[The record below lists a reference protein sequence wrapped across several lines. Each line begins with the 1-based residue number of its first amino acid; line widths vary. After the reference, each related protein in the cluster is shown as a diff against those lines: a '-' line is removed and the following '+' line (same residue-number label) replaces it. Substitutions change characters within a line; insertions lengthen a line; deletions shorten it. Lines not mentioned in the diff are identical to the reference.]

1 MKSNWRIMFNP
12 VTKEIE
18 VEGTERFVKIYFDKL
33 QGLVSGS
40 AEKKAVI
47 KKEPKPA
54 KARPAKKSKKATK
67 KAPGK
72 KRVTNIDSVLGLIQ
86 SSVEGIS
93 TTELKKKTGLSERQI
108 WSIVDRAAKVGKIR
122 KIKRGSYGAVA
133 AG

>member
-1 MKSNWRIMFNP
+1 MFNP

-40 AEKKAVI
+40 AEKKTVI

-108 WSIVDRAAKVGKIR
+108 WSIVYRAAKEGKIR
-122 KIKRGSYGAVA
+122 KMKRGAYGAVTA
-133 AG
+133 SK